1 MKLEKAVRSIATYGS
16 LPSSS
21 IADLMENRHLASL
34 PDHTQYRE
42 FINSRLVANFSNYT
56 RLPLANV
63 TGDLDLANQVKKRV
77 LDPYFM
83 PLMSKDLNSTTDAYI
98 VTAQHDVVRDD
109 GILYAARLQSIS
121 NVRVKHQ
128 HYAEGF
134 HHFFHYSEGPLR
146 LELAHRALYNLIHYL
161 KANVIFDSFDK

>member
-1 MKLEKAVRSIATYGS
+1 MKPEKAVRSIATYGS
-16 LPSSS
+16 LPPSC
-21 IADLMENRHLASL
+21 IPDLMENRHLASL
-34 PDHTQYRE
+34 PDHFKYRE
-42 FINSRLVANFSNYT
+42 YINARPIANFSSYAL
-56 RLPLANV
+56 LPLANV
-63 TGDLDLANQVKKRV
+63 TGDLQLANQVKKRV

-83 PLMSKDLNSTTDAYI
+83 PLMSQDLNSTTDAYI
-98 VTAQHDVVRDD
+98 VTAQHDVLRDD
-109 GILYAARLQSIS
+109 GILYATRLQSVS

-146 LELAHRALYNLIHYL
+146 LELAHQALFNLIHYL